1 MYKTY
6 RASNA
11 EEALGLSGDNVGRT
25 VKDVLAHGF
34 QQSVASVAF
43 FSAQAVHNH
52 IDTLGCDPEKV
63 QLESGYK
70 SALDFQLPNSL
81 SDFIDVVCSVDEVID
96 QSGGGQSFVL
106 TLGAHTE
113 DGHIRDGTCQLN
125 DGLTLLMKKKT
136 ELSSHSCN
144 NNDEHF
150 ES

>member
-1 MYKTY
+1 M
-6 RASNA
+6 
-11 EEALGLSGDNVGRT
+11 
-25 VKDVLAHGF
+25 
-34 QQSVASVAF
+34 
-43 FSAQAVHNH
+43 
-52 IDTLGCDPEKV
+52 
-63 QLESGYK
+63 
-70 SALDFQLPNSL
+70 
-81 SDFIDVVCSVDEVID
+81 ID

-150 ES
+150 ESRSCDGRRLKLDQILIVLARAGKRLHVIEK